1 MKVLWGLQ
9 KVLLPIKSKQH
20 QKIKTPYTMKK
31 LLLLFSILL
40 LFFHTHT
47 HAQARLVFAGDA
59 FMVIKNN
66 AVLVVDN
73 PSTNGRCS

>member
-1 MKVLWGLQ
+1 MKALWDLP
-9 KVLLPIKSKQH
+9 KALLLIKSKQH

-40 LFFHTHT
+40 LFSYTPI

-73 PSTNGRCS
+73 SSTNAIK